1 VSAVSHPDHA
11 EAPKLP
17 GSLARE
23 LHARGEWHHWSRLAC
38 FIALYAAAAVVA
50 VIAAGQVSA
59 WWQWVLLLPVYL
71 LAAASLHGISLFTHE
86 AVHGTLSKNRAWND
100 LLGAACAIPVLQN
113 CSAYRVLHLRHH
125 NHLGEEGDP
134 DHYANYTRWTWMVF
148 IMNWLRLLVGY
159 PVYIVA
165 IPILGFKHGNAKARA
180 GIFAELTATA
190 LLIWAI
196 LASPIPGAWLLHG
209 WLIPMLFINTM
220 VNIRGMSQHTLLE
233 HADDEIRGTRSILTA
248 PLVRFFMCNENYH
261 LEHHLYPGV
270 PWHQLPKVH
279 AALECELRERG
290 APYIPSYSAFVREF
304 VLGSLKRSPLGWR
317 QR

>member
-1 VSAVSHPDHA
+1 MHA
-11 EAPKLP
+11 DPRPA
-17 GSLARE
+17 LASELLRE
-23 LHARGEWHHWSRLAC
+23 FHGRGEWRHWARLAC
-38 FIALYAAAAVVA
+38 FIGLYFGAGA
-50 VIAAGQVSA
+50 IAIFSAGQA
-59 WWQWVLLLPVYL
+59 TLWWQWFLLVPVYL

-86 AVHGTLSKNRAWND
+86 AVHGTLSKNRMWND
-100 LLGAACAIPVLQN
+100 ILGAACAIPVLQN
-113 CSAYRVLHLRHH
+113 CSAYHVLHLRHH
-125 NHLGEEGDP
+125 HHLGEDGDP

-148 IMNWLRLLVGY
+148 IMNWARLLVGY

-165 IPILGFKHGNAKARA
+165 IPILGFKHGSAKARA
-180 GIFAELTATA
+180 GILAEIVATG

-196 LASPIPGAWLLHG
+196 AASPIPLAWILHA

-233 HADDEIRGTRSILTA
+233 HSDDEIRGTRSILTV

-279 AALECELRERG
+279 AVLGDELRERG
-290 APYIPSYSAFVREF
+290 APYIPSYSSFVREF
-304 VLGSLKRSPLGWR
+304 VLGSIKRSPLGWR
-317 QR
+317 HR